1 MGPESDALLESL
13 KYETV
18 EELNQELASVDLGLT
33 EDEEYELIS
42 LIDST
47 YSSTS

>member
-1 MGPESDALLESL
+1 VRPELAALLESL
-13 KYETV
+13 KYKTV
-18 EELNQELASVDLGLT
+18 EELNQEFASIDLDLT